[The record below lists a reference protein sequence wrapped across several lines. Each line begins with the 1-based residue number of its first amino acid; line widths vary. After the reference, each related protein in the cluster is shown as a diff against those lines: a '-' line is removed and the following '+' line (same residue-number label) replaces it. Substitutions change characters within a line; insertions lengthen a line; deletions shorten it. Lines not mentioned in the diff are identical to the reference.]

1 MMRNA
6 ALMIEARPALALAAM
21 LISLAGC
28 GSSTNTPAPGSSPNA
43 ARPDVVVTIDGVHH
57 ACLVALYSEA
67 QGSSISCD
75 DVVPFVRDELRLAG
89 GSIYDIRTTPGAA
102 PAQTAK
108 TDASLKAAG
117 YRFIGGE
124 HRVDR

>member
-1 MMRNA
+1 MRNVV
-6 ALMIEARPALALAAM
+6 LMIEARPALALAAI
-21 LISLAGC
+21 LLSLAGC
-28 GSSTNTPAPGSSPNA
+28 GSSTNTPAPGSPPIG

-89 GSIYDIRTTPGAA
+89 GSTYDIRTTPDAD

-108 TDASLKAAG
+108 TDANLKGAG

>member
-1 MMRNA
+1 MMRDVM
-6 ALMIEARPALALAAM
+6 LTIEARQALALAAI

-28 GSSTNTPAPGSSPNA
+28 GSSTNTPAPGSPPIA

-89 GSIYDIRTTPGAA
+89 GSIYDTRTIGTFDAA
-102 PAQTAK
+102 EMAK
-108 TDASLKAAG
+108 TTQSLKDAG
-117 YRFIGGE
+117 YRFNGG
-124 HRVDR
+124 H

>member
-1 MMRNA
+1 MMRDA
-6 ALMIEARPALALAAM
+6 PALALAAI
-21 LISLAGC
+21 LLSLAGC
-28 GSSTNTPAPGSSPNA
+28 GSSTNTPAAGSPPIA

-75 DVVPFVRDELRLAG
+75 DVVPFVKDELRLAG
-89 GSIYDIRTTPGAA
+89 GSIYDIRTTPDAD

-108 TDASLKAAG
+108 TDANLKGAG

-124 HRVDR
+124 HRVVR